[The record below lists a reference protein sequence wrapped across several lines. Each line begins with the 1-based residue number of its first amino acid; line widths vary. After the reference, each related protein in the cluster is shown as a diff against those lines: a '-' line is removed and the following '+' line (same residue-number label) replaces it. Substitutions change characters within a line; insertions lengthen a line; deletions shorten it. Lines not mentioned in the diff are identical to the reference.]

1 MFHHQLVLRRIQHI
15 VDGAL
20 AQRLRLAV
28 LQRKVVR
35 TEQFA
40 RLGVVHLQ
48 LATHKA
54 QVHIVHVAVEGL
66 VGQNCQPQN
75 QPLRLVVHLPCT
87 LITELAAY
95 QAGVAL
101 LLELGHFFAKAKSG
115 CGQRVPILLFEYVDG
130 LGHHVPVVCLAHHR
144 VLCLRAVVQGHGRAY
159 HACVHGVLPHVPP
172 WQLHAALRRVGEEGV
187 GALVVV
193 VVLAHPVHQP
203 HDAQVGVGAFHGLL
217 HRSRQCIHGH
227 KGIVA

>member
-1 MFHHQLVLRRIQHI
+1 MFHHQLVLRCVQHV

-35 TEQFA
+35 AEQFA

-54 QVHIVHVAVEGL
+54 QVHIVHVAIERL
-66 VGQNCQPQN
+66 VGQHRKAQYQAFGA
-75 QPLRLVVHLPCT
+75 VVHLPCT
-87 LITELAAY
+87 LITELATDKTRI
-95 QAGVAL
+95 AL
-101 LLELGHFFAKAKSG
+101 FLELRHLLAKAKSG

-144 VLCLRAVVQGHGRAY
+144 VLCLRAVVQGDGRAY
-159 HACVHGVLPHVPP
+159 YACVHGVLPYVSPG
-172 WQLHAALRRVGEEGV
+172 QLNAALRRVGEEGV
-187 GALVVV
+187 SALVVV
-193 VVLAHPVHQP
+193 VVIAHPVHQP
-203 HDAQVGVGAFHGLL
+203 HDAQVGIGALHGLL
-217 HRSRQCIHGH
+217 HRGR
-227 KGIVA
+227 